1 MRNLP
6 PGHSLGPRSG
16 LRDQGRDVQSDC
28 SRQWRRELNRA
39 AAIRWRD
46 RRKVERGLAY
56 PVREIAKQYKRAEST
71 SATWCIAGPT
81 YECSPEKW
89 HTCRGRR
96 NASIKSYASG
106 LASSSSKV
114 GSENRRFQWI
124 DRGRVLHGPIPPTCL
139 YRMPE
144 IVIVQDC

>member
-71 SATWCIAGPT
+71 ISDVVHRRT
-81 YECSPEKW
+81 YVRVQPGEVAYVPGAQERKYQILRQRLGEQQ
-89 HTCRGRR
+89 RGRKR
-96 NASIKSYASG
+96 K
-106 LASSSSKV
+106 
-114 GSENRRFQWI
+114 
-124 DRGRVLHGPIPPTCL
+124 
-139 YRMPE
+139 
-144 IVIVQDC
+144 